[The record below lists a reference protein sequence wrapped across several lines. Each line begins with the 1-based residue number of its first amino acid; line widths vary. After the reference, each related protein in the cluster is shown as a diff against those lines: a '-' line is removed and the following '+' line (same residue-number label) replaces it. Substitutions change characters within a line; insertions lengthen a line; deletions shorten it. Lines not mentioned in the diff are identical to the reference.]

1 MKKNFLTMMLLFA
14 FLFAGIQNAS
24 SQYMSNSTAISTLTE
39 QVDILNNNPVIN
51 QNQNQDPNYEYL
63 RLKFDL
69 YTIVYEKILE
79 GGTVYDSIQEG
90 VEITQPNVDAF
101 ETNPSTNDG
110 VISLGPIHQEL
121 EDLLSL

>member
-79 GGTVYDSIQEG
+79 GGTVYDSIQ
-90 VEITQPNVDAF
+90 
-101 ETNPSTNDG
+101 
-110 VISLGPIHQEL
+110 
-121 EDLLSL
+121 